1 MTYKS
6 SNFANSTLLTGLG
19 GTAGDIYM
27 QIQNVDSSLF
37 PVINQGGT
45 GTDYTMLVITNVTRG
60 KEVVKAV
67 RRDSGSGTFTIVR
80 GQEGS
85 AIRAWNIGDS
95 VSLRMTAGVVN
106 DSFVA
111 ASGSAADAAAAAVSA
126 GNAEAASTAAQ
137 SAVASVAPVLS
148 GHMSDTTDA
157 HPASAITNTPAG
169 AIAATTVQGAI
180 DELDTEKQPKATN
193 LTALAGVTSAADK
206 LPYFTGSGA
215 ADVTAMTA
223 FARSMLDDAD
233 AATVRATIGAAQS
246 AAATNAIG
254 TPGALGFGVGIC
266 PSPPPG
272 MTELSGC
279 RDSSSD
285 NYGNYMYQ
293 DGSIMVWVPAFY
305 YKWGTGANG
314 VALNDVSIAALSAYA
329 DEAAANTAGF
339 ALHRSFK
346 DGGANKTGF
355 FVDKYLCSNNDGT
368 ASSLR
373 WGNPL
378 SSAAAHNQFASLDGA
393 PANFYYGA
401 IAAAKTR
408 GLDFFCSS
416 RFIFAAL
423 ALLSYAHAKASS
435 TTTYCAWYD
444 ATNNFPK
451 GCNNN
456 ALGDQQDGTL
466 TFVWDGYAANNSCK
480 TGSASVLA
488 KTTHNGQKS
497 GVADLNGCMWE
508 ITPGLATD
516 AASTTYY
523 ILKTSA
529 SMKNVT
535 GGNTLATDLWG
546 ATGLAALYD
555 SLGATYEAA
564 LASNT
569 AKLYGSASQV
579 FSEATSGNAWNWA
592 GAGAPKAA
600 GVGGTN
606 IFGNDG
612 FWDYRPAEMCPI
624 SGGDWASASTAG
636 VWALGLNNVRG
647 SPGNSVGFRA
657 ALYL

>member
-1 MTYKS
+1 MAQL
-6 SNFANSTLLTGLG
+6 FANNAATVTVSTTSVGAITVSVADGSKFPSPTVGDYFIATLIGLDGNNNESSWEIIKCTARSGDTLT
-19 GTAGDIYM
+19 
-27 QIQNVDSSLF
+27 
-37 PVINQGGT
+37 
-45 GTDYTMLVITNVTRG
+45 
-60 KEVVKAV
+60 VVRA
-67 RRDSGSGTFTIVR
+67 
-80 GQEGS
+80 QEG
-85 AIRAWNIGDS
+85 
-95 VSLRMTAGVVN
+95 
-106 DSFVA
+106 
-111 ASGSAADAAAAAVSA
+111 
-126 GNAEAASTAAQ
+126 
-137 SAVASVAPVLS
+137 
-148 GHMSDTTDA
+148 
-157 HPASAITNTPAG
+157 
-169 AIAATTVQGAI
+169 
-180 DELDTEKQPKATN
+180 
-193 LTALAGVTSAADK
+193 TSAAEWA
-206 LPYFTGSGA
+206 TGSKVELRLTKAGLDEK
-215 ADVTAMTA
+215 ADTSHNHDNTYMKIGTLN
-223 FARSMLDDAD
+223 S
-233 AATVRATIGAAQS
+233 IGA
-246 AAATNAIG
+246 
-254 TPGALGFGVGIC
+254 PGAQGFGVGIC
-266 PSPPPG
+266 PTPPVG
-272 MTELSGC
+272 FTELSGC
-279 RDSSSD
+279 RDVSSE

-305 YKWGTGANG
+305 YKWGTGTNG

-339 ALHRSFK
+339 ALHRAFK

-355 FVDKYLCSNNDGT
+355 LVDKYLCSNNDGT

-378 SSAAAHNQFASLDGA
+378 SSNSAHNQFSSLDGA

-408 GLDFFCSS
+408 GQDFFCSS

-435 TTTYCAWYD
+435 ATTYCAWYD
-444 ATNNFPK
+444 ATYNFPK

-456 ALGDQQDGTL
+456 ALGDAQDGTL
-466 TFVWDGYAANNSCK
+466 TFVSDGYSNACK

-516 AASTTYY
+516 AGATTYY

-529 SMKNVT
+529 AMKNVT
-535 GGNTLATDLWG
+535 GGNTGATDLWG

-564 LASNT
+564 AASSSL
-569 AKLYGSASQV
+569 KYFGSASQV

-592 GAGAPKAA
+592 GAGAPKSA

-624 SGGDWASASTAG
+624 SGGYWGDSSGAG
-636 VWALGLNNVRG
+636 VWALYLNNVRG
-647 SPGNSVGFRA
+647 SSNAYVGFRA

>member
-1 MTYKS
+1 MRETALMLAQFLQS
-6 SNFANSTLLTGLG
+6 DQNLGDLDNTGTARSNLGLG
-19 GTAGDIYM
+19 
-27 QIQNVDSSLF
+27 NVDNTADLDKPISTAQASAIATKLDA
-37 PVINQGGT
+37 T
-45 GTDYTMLVITNVTRG
+45 H
-60 KEVVKAV
+60 A
-67 RRDSGSGTFTIVR
+67 GSGGAAHANAV
-80 GQEGS
+80 
-85 AIRAWNIGDS
+85 
-95 VSLRMTAGVVN
+95 
-106 DSFVA
+106 
-111 ASGSAADAAAAAVSA
+111 ASGAAGFMSGADKAKLDGIAADANNYTHPTSHAP
-126 GNAEAASTAAQ
+126 
-137 SAVASVAPVLS
+137 SVITQDANNRFV
-148 GHMSDTTDA
+148 TDA
-157 HPASAITNTPAG
+157 
-169 AIAATTVQGAI
+169 
-180 DELDTEKQPKATN
+180 EKATW
-193 LTALAGVTSAADK
+193 
-206 LPYFTGSGA
+206 SGK
-215 ADVTAMTA
+215 
-223 FARSMLDDAD
+223 AD
-233 AATVRATIGAAQS
+233 AVTP
-246 AAATNAIG
+246 NLIG
-254 TPGALGFGVGIC
+254 TPGAAGFGVGVC

-272 MTELSGC
+272 MVELAGC
-279 RDSSSD
+279 RESLSD
-285 NYGNYMYQ
+285 NYGNYLYQ
-293 DGSIMVWVPAFY
+293 DGSVMVWVPAFY

-329 DEAAANTAGF
+329 NEAAANTAGF
-339 ALHRSFK
+339 ALHRAFK

-378 SSAAAHNQFASLDGA
+378 SSNAAHNQFSSLDGA

-408 GLDFFCSS
+408 GQDFFCSS

-435 TTTYCAWYD
+435 ATTYCAWYD
-444 ATNNFPK
+444 ATNNFLK

-456 ALGDQQDGTL
+456 ALGDAQDGTL
-466 TFVWDGYAANNSCK
+466 TFVSDGYSTACK

-516 AASTTYY
+516 AGATTYY

-529 SMKNVT
+529 AMKNVT

-564 LASNT
+564 VVAN
-569 AKLYGSASQV
+569 AWKYYGSASQV

-592 GAGAPKAA
+592 GAGCPKSA

-612 FWDYRPAEMCPI
+612 FYDARPADLCPV
-624 SGGDWASASTAG
+624 SGGYWAYSSLAG
-636 VWALGLNNVRG
+636 VWALALDGVRG
-647 SPGNSVGFRA
+647 TSNVVVGFRA